1 MVGLGMGLQ
10 AMAEDFNFYYYVSQW
25 PGSYCAQ
32 SSKRCC
38 LPTIGEPDEDFFVFG
53 LYATNSTGAVLR
65 KCPNEQSF
73 EFSEVGSIAGI
84 VPNGRL
90 YQLVE
95 IKKALKHELGAVVG
109 IRCSTNL
116 EREFQLYEVYVCI
129 DKVDA
134 TSLIPC
140 SSLPDFKCPDEIR
153 FLAFNLQMLKKDV
166 ISNSHNLQVE

>member
-73 EFSEVGSIAGI
+73 EFSELEGLEESLSGLWSSIKCPSNNGQSMWKSLWKNNGVCSNLSLFKYFKQGI
-84 VPNGRL
+84 IIHC
-90 YQLVE
+90 E
-95 IKKALKHELGAVVG
+95 INLIKALRFQDQLLLNLGFVFL
-109 IRCSTNL
+109 ITL
-116 EREFQLYEVYVCI
+116 I
-129 DKVDA
+129 D
-134 TSLIPC
+134 
-140 SSLPDFKCPDEIR
+140 
-153 FLAFNLQMLKKDV
+153 
-166 ISNSHNLQVE
+166 